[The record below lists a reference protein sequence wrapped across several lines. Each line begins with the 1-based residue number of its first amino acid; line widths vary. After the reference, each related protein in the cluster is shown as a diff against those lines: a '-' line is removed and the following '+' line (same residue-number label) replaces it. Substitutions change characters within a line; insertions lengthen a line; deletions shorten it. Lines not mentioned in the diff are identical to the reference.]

1 MTNELIQQVKK
12 INRQAALFMV
22 KKVPLLVQRGK
33 LLHSTWDDEKDLLRL
48 PLNDSLPAIFGFA
61 QTPQGFPYW
70 DKISDQLPSPYGW

>member
-33 LLHSTWDDEKDLLRL
+33 LHPTWDDEKDLLRL
-48 PLNDSLPAIFGFA
+48 PLNDRLPDTFSFA
-61 QTPQGFPYW
+61 QTPQGFAYW
-70 DKISDQLPSPYGW
+70 DKLSDQLPAPYGW

>member
-33 LLHSTWDDEKDLLRL
+33 LHSTREDAEDFTINPSEHL
-48 PLNDSLPAIFGFA
+48 PSSFVFRN
-61 QTPQGFPYW
+61 TPQGFSYW
-70 DKISDQLPSPYGW
+70 NEISNELPKPYGW

>member
-33 LLHSTWDDEKDLLRL
+33 LHSAWEFERGDLRL
-48 PLNDSLPAIFGFA
+48 FNEDRLPSTFFFEE
-61 QTPQGFPYW
+61 TPQGHDYW
-70 DKISDQLPSPYGW
+70 SILSHQLPSPYGG

>member
-33 LLHSTWDDEKDLLRL
+33 LHSTWDDERETLRL
-48 PLNDSLPAIFGFA
+48 FNEDRLPSTFFFEE
-61 QTPQGFPYW
+61 TPQGFLYW
-70 DKISDQLPSPYGW
+70 DKLSDQLPFPYGW

>member
-33 LLHSTWDDEKDLLRL
+33 LHSTWDDEKDLRRL
-48 PLNDSLPAIFGFA
+48 PLRDSLPSTFDFA
-61 QTPQGFPYW
+61 ETPQDFPYW

>member
-33 LLHSTWDDEKDLLRL
+33 LHSTWSDEKHLRRL
-48 PLNDSLPAIFGFA
+48 SNQKSLPETFDFSETSHGFR
-61 QTPQGFPYW
+61 YW
-70 DKISDQLPSPYGW
+70 DNISNQLPDPYGW

>member
-33 LLHSTWDDEKDLLRL
+33 LHSAFADENHLRRL
-48 PLNDSLPAIFGFA
+48 PEYYRLPDTFTFRC
-61 QTPQGFPYW
+61 TPQGFCYW
-70 DKISDQLPSPYGW
+70 DKISNQLPFPYGW

>member
-33 LLHSTWDDEKDLLRL
+33 LHSTWDDEKDLLRL
-48 PLNDSLPAIFGFA
+48 PLNDSLPAIFDFA
-61 QTPQGFPYW
+61 ETPQGFSYW
-70 DKISDQLPSPYGW
+70 NEIANELPSPYGW

>member
-33 LLHSTWDDEKDLLRL
+33 LHSAWDDEKHLCRL
-48 PLNDSLPAIFGFA
+48 PSEDSLPVTFVFA
-61 QTPQGFPYW
+61 ETPQGFSYW
-70 DKISDQLPSPYGW
+70 NEISNELPDPYGW

>member
-33 LLHSTWDDEKDLLRL
+33 LHSTWDDEKDLLRL
-48 PLNDSLPAIFGFA
+48 PLNDSLPAIFYFA

-70 DKISDQLPSPYGW
+70 DKISDQLPGPYGW

>member
-33 LLHSTWDDEKDLLRL
+33 LHSAWGNERLLRRL
-48 PLNDSLPAIFGFA
+48 PNEDRLPSTFNFA
-61 QTPQGFPYW
+61 ESPQGHEYW
-70 DKISDQLPSPYGW
+70 SYISYQLPSPYGW

>member
-33 LLHSTWDDEKDLLRL
+33 LHSSFYTEKPFRRL
-48 PLNDSLPAIFGFA
+48 VSRDCLPMTFDFA
-61 QTPQGFPYW
+61 QTPQRFHYW
-70 DKISDQLPSPYGW
+70 GKISDQLPSPYGW

>member
-33 LLHSTWDDEKDLLRL
+33 LHSAWEFERETLRL
-48 PLNDSLPAIFGFA
+48 FNEDRLPSTFNFA
-61 QTPQGFPYW
+61 ESPQGHEYW
-70 DKISDQLPSPYGW
+70 SYISYQLPSPYGW

>member
-33 LLHSTWDDEKDLLRL
+33 LHSTWDDEQDLLRL
-48 PLNDSLPAIFGFA
+48 PLNDSLPDTFKFRN
-61 QTPQGFPYW
+61 TPQGFPYW
-70 DKISDQLPSPYGW
+70 NEISDQLPKPYGW

>member
-33 LLHSTWDDEKDLLRL
+33 IHLTWDDENDLRRL
-48 PLNDSLPAIFGFA
+48 LQNHCLPGTFA
-61 QTPQGFPYW
+61 FSKTPQGFRYW
-70 DKISDQLPSPYGW
+70 AKISNELPSPYGW

>member
-33 LLHSTWDDEKDLLRL
+33 LHSTWEDEQDLRRL
-48 PLNDSLPAIFGFA
+48 TLNESLPDTFKFR
-61 QTPQGFPYW
+61 QTPQGFRYW
-70 DKISDQLPSPYGW
+70 EKLSDQLPSPYGW